1 MSEQGSG
8 SSGGRNTKVFEN
20 TNAEKENSL
29 ACRVRRWVF
38 MESSLNSRVQVSSH
52 SKDFSLSTAQG
63 LPFGTMTVR
72 KYSNVDLGSDPAL
85 EASLDAHG
93 EEPYT

>member
-1 MSEQGSG
+1 MDGFVSEQGSG
-8 SSGGRNTKVFEN
+8 SSGGRNTKVFKN

-72 KYSNVDLGSDPAL
+72 KCSNVDLGSDPAPGVH
-85 EASLDAHG
+85 SWRH
-93 EEPYT
+93 P